1 MAKNQDGS
9 SERKRS
15 RVQMTAQEYR
25 DKAAAYWAIGA
36 EDLARGHE
44 RVATQIEQGSRRR
57 HHFLMTPDEHRARA
71 AHIRAQGV
79 RPDLA
84 KGHELCAVMI
94 ERRTIRDAGLK
105 FCDWSKLD

>member
-1 MAKNQDGS
+1 MPSPQ
-9 SERKRS
+9 RT
-15 RVQMTAQEYR
+15 RVQMTAQQYR
-25 DKAAAYWAIGA
+25 EAAAAYRAIGA

-44 RVATQIEQGSRRR
+44 RVATQIEQGSRRQ

-71 AHIRAQGV
+71 ALWRARGV

-84 KGHELCAVMI
+84 EGHELCARMI